1 MVSSREYETSVAA
14 TALSSKGSARRK
26 NVSVFPLMTLSII
39 EGDEQPVATLGYCL
53 PYRVA

>member
-14 TALSSKGSARRK
+14 TALRSRGARRK